1 MMANDLIS
9 CALALVIGAGGLIAV
24 RRYDKKL
31 PEYNRR
37 RRQLEGM
44 NRVELHAE
52 LTRCV
57 GAIVTC
63 ARKRDAKG
71 MRNAYRAMRPVMRV
85 LKKR

>member
-44 NRVELHAE
+44 RY
-52 LTRCV
+52 
-57 GAIVTC
+57 
-63 ARKRDAKG
+63 
-71 MRNAYRAMRPVMRV
+71 AYRAMRPVMRV